1 MRLEVPDER
10 LDLTEFVD
18 LREVTDVL
26 AHELLA
32 AERSPPPRE
41 APIALREG
49 LREATMLPQRFPF
62 LFGDPAR
69 GPHDPDLVRKTWID
83 ELTDRERMHPIEQ
96 IAPHEAVAPPA
107 VDVETGTPG
116 HEELRSCP
124 VGVEEPLEKRLP
136 LSVLVDLI
144 DEGHP
149 GRRRQ
154 PLESEPAR
162 RRGGPGE
169 NHAPVVGVVPIERF
183 VGSTAARGRLPHL
196 TRASDE
202 CHLAILSQMP
212 TEHRVVDPFPGNA

>member
-1 MRLEVPDER
+1 MRLEIPDER
-10 LDLTEFVD
+10 LDLTELVD
-18 LREVTDVL
+18 LCEVTDVL

-32 AERSPPPRE
+32 AERRPPPRE

-49 LREATMLPQRFPF
+49 LREATVLPQRFPF
-62 LFGDPAR
+62 LLGDPAR
-69 GPHDPDLVRKTWID
+69 GPHDPHLVRKPWID
-83 ELTDRERMHPIEQ
+83 ELTDREGMHAVEQ

-124 VGVEEPLEKRLP
+124 VGVEEPLEERLP
-136 LSVLVDLI
+136 LSILVDLV

-154 PLESEPAR
+154 TLEREPAR

-169 NHAPVVGVVPIERF
+169 HHAPVVGVVPIERF
-183 VGSTAARGRLPHL
+183 VGSAAARGRLPHL

-202 CHLAILSQMP
+202 RHLAILVEVP
-212 TEHRVVDPFPGNA
+212 IEHRVVDPFPGNA